1 LLALPS
7 CLQVVERDMTVGGAI
22 GLHLIALLLPG
33 DGDIAG
39 IPTGIDDGA
48 EVTCRGVVE
57 VASPPLVRLDCA
69 VPAFSKLRID
79 EFTMFLLDVI
89 CIFYLVLS
97 RNSIP
102 IVTSTSSSSGS
113 RR

>member
-57 VASPPLVRLDCA
+57 VASPPLVRLD
-69 VPAFSKLRID
+69 RID